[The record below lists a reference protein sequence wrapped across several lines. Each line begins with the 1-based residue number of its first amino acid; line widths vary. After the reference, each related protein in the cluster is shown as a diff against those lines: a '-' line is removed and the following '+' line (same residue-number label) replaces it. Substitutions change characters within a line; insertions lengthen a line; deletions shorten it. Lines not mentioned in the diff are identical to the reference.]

1 MRELKNKLTASKN
14 TKNIQ
19 RRKSKSFGYQVLGFG
34 AGGSVVKYDAD
45 YLIIAGGGSTG
56 HASGGGGA
64 GGYRSSFG
72 SCAAAC
78 GVAKLTFEA
87 GCYTIDVGAG
97 ASAAAH
103 GAKGSNSNICGTGIC
118 FSSTGGGKGGNAGGS
133 GGGSGFHGGPGGS
146 GNEGGYTPVE
156 GHDGGVGGSGNPGG
170 GGGASAAGNPGAGS
184 RAGGAG

>member
-1 MRELKNKLTASKN
+1 MRDLNKFYLTNAYGKSSKKPYN
-14 TKNIQ
+14 
-19 RRKSKSFGYQVLGFG
+19 RGKSFGYQVLGFG

-97 ASAAAH
+97 ASAEAH

-133 GGGSGFHGGPGGS
+133 GGGSG
-146 GNEGGYTPVE
+146 
-156 GHDGGVGGSGNPGG
+156 
-170 GGGASAAGNPGAGS
+170 GAGGRTSSTCPLHVGHVLS
-184 RAGGAG
+184 RCLVSCSVIHFCIHSG